1 MDTGITSAMLPQLSL
16 PSRALHQWVQE
27 PGRKLVRA
35 VSAFLVLVFLTSCS
49 NAQPP
54 RALLNEALTLQ
65 IQLTQSAIATS
76 LDLPTTDPPTTT
88 SPAKVS
94 RIRIDHEETIR
105 LGQAEGLR
113 LSGQFDWQLAG
124 DPIQV
129 DSPFDVVL
137 ERGDR
142 GQSWRLARPSGPG
155 GDGLQTWIT
164 YPLGLEKA

>member
-1 MDTGITSAMLPQLSL
+1 MDTGITNAMLPQLSL
-16 PSRALHQWVQE
+16 PSRALPHRFPETV
-27 PGRKLVRA
+27 RNLVRA
-35 VSAFLVLVFLTSCS
+35 LTALLVLLLLTSCS

-76 LDLPTTDPPTTT
+76 LDLPATS
-88 SPAKVS
+88 SPARVS
-94 RIRIDHEETIR
+94 RIRIEHEETIR
-105 LGQAEGLR
+105 LGQAQGLR
-113 LSGQFDWQLAG
+113 LTGQFDWQLAG